1 MERGKRKEQ
10 LNNDDLFVKY
20 LWEAIKAIAKLNEFK
35 SDNNFDI
42 EQILR
47 LTSESLEAQKIMLFT
62 MKDIVNALIKIEYA
76 CNQNKAQ

>member
-1 MERGKRKEQ
+1 MERGKRMEQ

-47 LTSESLEAQKIMLFT
+47 LTSESLVWE
-62 MKDIVNALIKIEYA
+62 
-76 CNQNKAQ
+76 

>member
-1 MERGKRKEQ
+1 MEQ
-10 LNNDDLFVKY
+10 LNNNDLFIKY
-20 LWEAIKAIAKLNEFK
+20 LWEAIKAIAKLGELRNDK
-35 SDNNFDI
+35 NFDI

>member
-1 MERGKRKEQ
+1 MEQ

-35 SDNNFDI
+35 NDNNFDI

-62 MKDIVNALIKIEYA
+62 MKDIVNDLIKIEYV

>member
-1 MERGKRKEQ
+1 MERGKRMEQ
-10 LNNDDLFVKY
+10 LNNNDLFIKY
-20 LWEAIKAIAKLNEFK
+20 LWKAIKAIAKLDEFK
-35 SDNNFDI
+35 NDNNFDI

>member
-1 MERGKRKEQ
+1 MEQ
-10 LNNDDLFVKY
+10 LNNNDLFIKY
-20 LWEAIKAIAKLNEFK
+20 LWEAIKAIAKLDEFK

-47 LTSESLEAQKIMLFT
+47 LTSESLEAHKIMLFT

>member
-1 MERGKRKEQ
+1 MEQ
-10 LNNDDLFVKY
+10 LNNNDLFIKY
-20 LWEAIKAIAKLNEFK
+20 LWEAIKAIAKLGELKNDK
-35 SDNNFDI
+35 NFDI

-47 LTSESLEAQKIMLFT
+47 LTSESLEAHKIMLFT

>member
-1 MERGKRKEQ
+1 MERGKRMEQ
-10 LNNDDLFVKY
+10 LNNNDLFIKY
-20 LWEAIKAIAKLNEFK
+20 LWEAIKAIAKLGDLRNDK
-35 SDNNFDI
+35 NFDI

-62 MKDIVNALIKIEYA
+62 IKDIVNALIKIEYA

>member
-1 MERGKRKEQ
+1 MEQ
-10 LNNDDLFVKY
+10 LNNNDLFIKY
-20 LWEAIKAIAKLNEFK
+20 LWEAIKAIAKLGELRNDK
-35 SDNNFDI
+35 NFDI

-47 LTSESLEAQKIMLFT
+47 LTSESLEAQKNMLFT

>member
-1 MERGKRKEQ
+1 MERGKRMEQ
-10 LNNDDLFVKY
+10 LNNNDLFIKY
-20 LWEAIKAIAKLNEFK
+20 LWEAIKAIAKLGELRNDK
-35 SDNNFDI
+35 NFDI

>member
-1 MERGKRKEQ
+1 MEQ
-10 LNNDDLFVKY
+10 LNNDNLFVKY
-20 LWEAIKAIAKLNEFK
+20 LWEAIKAIAKLDEFK
-35 SDNNFDI
+35 NDNNFDI

-62 MKDIVNALIKIEYA
+62 MNDIVSALVKIEYA

>member
-1 MERGKRKEQ
+1 MEQ

-62 MKDIVNALIKIEYA
+62 MKDIVNALIKIENA

>member
-1 MERGKRKEQ
+1 MERGKRMEQ
-10 LNNDDLFVKY
+10 LNNNDLFIKY
-20 LWEAIKAIAKLNEFK
+20 LWEAIKAIAKLDEFK
-35 SDNNFDI
+35 NDNNFDI

>member
-1 MERGKRKEQ
+1 MERGKRMEQ
-10 LNNDDLFVKY
+10 LNNKDLFIKY
-20 LWEAIKAIAKLNEFK
+20 LWEAIKAIAKLDEFK
-35 SDNNFDI
+35 SDNNLDI

-62 MKDIVNALIKIEYA
+62 IEDIVNALIKIEYA

>member
-1 MERGKRKEQ
+1 MERGKKMEQ
-10 LNNDDLFVKY
+10 LNNDNLFVKY
-20 LWEAIKAIAKLNEFK
+20 LWEAIKAIAKLDEFK

-47 LTSESLEAQKIMLFT
+47 LTSESLEAKTIMLFT

>member
-1 MERGKRKEQ
+1 MERGKRMEQ
-10 LNNDDLFVKY
+10 LNNNDLFIKY
-20 LWEAIKAIAKLNEFK
+20 LWEAIKAIAKLGELRN
-35 SDNNFDI
+35 DNNFDI

>member
-1 MERGKRKEQ
+1 MERGKRMEQ

-47 LTSESLEAQKIMLFT
+47 LTSEA
-62 MKDIVNALIKIEYA
+62 
-76 CNQNKAQ
+76 

>member
-1 MERGKRKEQ
+1 MEQ
-10 LNNDDLFVKY
+10 LNNDDLFAKY

-47 LTSESLEAQKIMLFT
+47 LTSESLEAQKNMLLT

>member
-1 MERGKRKEQ
+1 MERGKRMEQ
-10 LNNDDLFVKY
+10 LNNDNLFVKY
-20 LWEAIKAIAKLNEFK
+20 LWEAIKAIAKLGEFK
-35 SDNNFDI
+35 NDNNFDI

-47 LTSESLEAQKIMLFT
+47 LTSESLEARKIMLFT

>member
-1 MERGKRKEQ
+1 MEQ
-10 LNNDDLFVKY
+10 LNNNDLFIKY
-20 LWEAIKAIAKLNEFK
+20 LWEAIKAIAKLDEFK
-35 SDNNFDI
+35 NDNNFDI

>member
-1 MERGKRKEQ
+1 MEQ
-10 LNNDDLFVKY
+10 LNNDNLFVKY
-20 LWEAIKAIAKLNEFK
+20 LWEAIKAIAKLNEFEN
-35 SDNNFDI
+35 DNNFDI

-62 MKDIVNALIKIEYA
+62 MKDIVKALIKIEYA